1 MATDVVLSNE
11 LRSLQDELS
20 ATRRERSAAAAAAAP
35 PTAVEAAPPQP
46 VPESADESELRD
58 LLAQLIDEA
67 GTFIGDAE
75 KTIAANP
82 ARSVLGALAVGIVI
96 GRLLGRR

>member
-11 LRSLQDELS
+11 LKSLQDELA
-20 ATRRERSAAAAAAAP
+20 ATRRERSTAAVP

-46 VPESADESELRD
+46 IPESADEGELRD
-58 LLAQLIDEA
+58 LLAQFIDEA

-82 ARSVLGALAVGIVI
+82 ARSVLGALVVGIVI

>member
-11 LRSLQDELS
+11 LKSLQDELA
-20 ATRRERSAAAAAAAP
+20 ATRRERSATATP
-35 PTAVEAAPPQP
+35 PTTVEATPPQP
-46 VPESADESELRD
+46 VAESADEGELRD
-58 LLAQLIDEA
+58 LLAQFIDEA

-82 ARSVLGALAVGIVI
+82 ARSVLGALVVGIVI

>member
-1 MATDVVLSNE
+1 MSAMATDVVLSNE
-11 LRSLQDELS
+11 LKSLQDELA
-20 ATRRERSAAAAAAAP
+20 ATRRERSAMATP
-35 PTAVEAAPPQP
+35 PPAVEAASPQP
-46 VPESADESELRD
+46 VAESADESELRD
-58 LLAQLIDEA
+58 LLAQFIDEA

-82 ARSVLGALAVGIVI
+82 ARSVLGALVVGIVI

>member
-11 LRSLQDELS
+11 LKSLQDELA
-20 ATRRERSAAAAAAAP
+20 ATRRERSAMTAPPPAVAAAP
-35 PTAVEAAPPQP
+35 PLP
-46 VPESADESELRD
+46 VPESADESELRE
-58 LLAQLIDEA
+58 LLSQFIDEA

-82 ARSVLGALAVGIVI
+82 ARSVLGALVVGIVI